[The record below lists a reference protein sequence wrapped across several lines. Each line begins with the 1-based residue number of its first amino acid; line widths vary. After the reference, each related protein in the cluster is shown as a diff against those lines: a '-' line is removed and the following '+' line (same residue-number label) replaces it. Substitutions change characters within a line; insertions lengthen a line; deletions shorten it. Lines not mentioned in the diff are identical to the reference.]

1 MGDISKHAEYR
12 LQLTLSQAE
21 EKKKTRLEEAKKV
34 WNAMTAEDVKLT
46 ASRCADII
54 KQNSDCIAFIP
65 HDKLTDK
72 LCERAIKR
80 DPSSIIFVP
89 EEHRT
94 EQLSTLCL
102 DRAGRS
108 IRATVDIGITYL
120 LRYCKQTPLVIQHA
134 MNAIVHAYSP
144 IAQTYII
151 PAFENPTQELV
162 REIVSLYPYEI
173 CYVPK
178 DMINDVLTDDIVH
191 NAMVVSKGMALSY
204 IEDPKESWCKDA
216 AEMLDAAKLADFD
229 DVLRK
234 YPETYKYAVKR
245 ACEKKDEAIRYVPK
259 DMVTRD
265 VCVIAA
271 KQSFKALSYIKEEL
285 PEFFSP
291 ELVEIAVKNAP
302 YPDARLIIPF
312 KEYLAPETVDYML
325 SNCPGAIECFEERE
339 ISERMAI
346 LAVQRY
352 YVEFDNIPLKKR
364 TPLVCPE
371 ALKQFASMGIDKDDS
386 FTGVKNKA
394 FRMMVKA
401 AVSLDG
407 MMLGAVPYSY
417 MTNIVIRTALKE
429 NIAAIQFV
437 PNERQDTDMQMQ
449 AVKKDIRLL
458 SVIQRPAEEVMRYVV
473 GPDEAFGYVSD
484 LIQGMSGKEI
494 LDTLDELGI
503 TA

>member
-12 LQLTLSQAE
+12 LQLALSQAE

-72 LCERAIKR
+72 LCEQAVKR

-89 EEHRT
+89 EEYRT

-108 IRATVDIGITYL
+108 VRATVDIGITYL
-120 LRYCKQTPLVIQHA
+120 LRYCKQTPLVVQHA
-134 MNAIVHAYSP
+134 MNAIVRAYSP

-151 PAFENPTQELV
+151 PAFENPTPELV

-191 NAMVVSKGMALSY
+191 GALVASKGKALSC

-216 AEMLDAAKLADFD
+216 AEMLEVNELFGFD

-234 YPETYKYAVKR
+234 YPETYKYAVIG
-245 ACEKKDEAIRYVPK
+245 DTIRYVPK

-291 ELVEIAVKNAP
+291 ELVDIAVKNAP

-325 SNCPGAIECFEERE
+325 SNCPGTIKCFEEKE

-364 TPLVCPE
+364 TPLVCLE

-386 FTGVKNKA
+386 FTGVKNNA

-407 MMLGAVPYSY
+407 MMLEAVPYSY
-417 MTNIVIRTALKE
+417 MTDTVILTALKE
-429 NIAAIQFV
+429 NIEAIQFV
-437 PNERQDTDMQMQ
+437 PNERQNTDMQMQ

-473 GPDEAFGYVSD
+473 GSDEAFDYVSS
-484 LIQGMSGKEI
+484 LIQGMTGKQI
-494 LDTLDELGI
+494 ADTLDELGI